1 MNVQDKAKL
10 SAKRGYLCMAAILAV
25 LVGLSFLIVWMLNL
39 STWWSITAAG
49 WLAMLFAAGLFIL
62 QGVAEQVLKIIKP
75 DSK

>member
-1 MNVQDKAKL
+1 MEEKPKL
-10 SAKRGYLCMAAILAV
+10 SAKRGYLCMAAIIAV
-25 LVGLSFLIVWMLNL
+25 LVFLSFLIVWMLNL

-49 WLAMLFAAGLFIL
+49 WLAMLFAGGIIIL